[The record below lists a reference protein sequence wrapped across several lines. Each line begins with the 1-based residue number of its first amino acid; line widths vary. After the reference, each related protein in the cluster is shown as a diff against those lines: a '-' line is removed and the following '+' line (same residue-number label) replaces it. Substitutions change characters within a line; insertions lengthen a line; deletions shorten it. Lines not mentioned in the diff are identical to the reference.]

1 MIGES
6 APMRALQAYIG
17 KVAVTDSH
25 VLITGETGTGKELAA
40 QQIHQ
45 RSSRWQQP
53 FICLNCPAIPD
64 SLFESELFGYERG
77 AFTGAVTRSRGAFE
91 RAEGGTLFLDEIGEM
106 HPYAQAKILRAVEER
121 AVHRLGGQQ
130 RIPLNIRIIAAT
142 NQDLEQRVAAGQFRP
157 DLYFRLN
164 VASIHLPPLRE
175 RTLDLWPLCEHYIR
189 ALNRQSE
196 REIEGFTADV
206 FAALLRYAWPG
217 NVRELKNLLEAI
229 FITVAS
235 GVITFMDLPESFRR
249 RLGDAEGLP
258 LNEREQL
265 LAALVSTQW
274 NKSQAAQQLHWS
286 RMTLYRKLR
295 QYHLTVPRERPSQR
309 PSTYGRGQEQGD
321 IPRSVTPPGTARRT
335 GGPPNLPSWELPDAL
350 WQRMAAV
357 IPPRKSQAG
366 HPRTVDLRRITEGI
380 FYVLRTGTPW
390 HACPRAHFGPPST
403 VYYYFVQWVNAGVF
417 AALWAEALTLYGDLQ
432 GLEWT
437 WQRPG
442 SRGHYSSWGE
452 EATGPPSTVPDTG
465 DPPGRGLTES
475 QSLPA
480 IQ

>member
-6 APMRALQAYIG
+6 APMQALQAYIG

-45 RSSRWQQP
+45 HSPRWQQP
-53 FICLNCPAIPD
+53 FICVNCPAIPD

-77 AFTGAVTRSRGAFE
+77 AFTGAVTRNQGAFE
-91 RAEGGTLFLDEIGEM
+91 RADGGTLFLDEIGEM
-106 HPYAQAKILRAVEER
+106 HSYAQAKILRAVEEK

-142 NQDLEQRVAAGQFRP
+142 NQDLERLVAAGQFRP

-175 RTLDLWPLCEHYIR
+175 RTLDLWPLCEHYIQ

-217 NVRELKNLLEAI
+217 NVRELKNLIEAI
-229 FITVAS
+229 FITAAS
-235 GVITFMDLPESFRR
+235 GVITFMDLPEPFRR
-249 RLGDAEGLP
+249 RLGDAAGLP
-258 LNEREQL
+258 VNEREQL

-286 RMTLYRKLR
+286 RMTVYRKLR
-295 QYHLTVPRERPSQR
+295 QYHLTVPRERPPPR
-309 PSTYGRGQEQGD
+309 PSTHGRGQKKAD
-321 IPRSVTPPGTARRT
+321 VPLSTRMPPGTAMAT
-335 GGPPNLPSWELPDAL
+335 GAPPHLPSWELPEAL

-390 HACPRAHFGPPST
+390 HACPRVRFGPPST

-417 AALWAEALTLYGDLQ
+417 AALWAEALTM
-432 GLEWT
+432 
-437 WQRPG
+437 
-442 SRGHYSSWGE
+442 
-452 EATGPPSTVPDTG
+452 
-465 DPPGRGLTES
+465 
-475 QSLPA
+475 
-480 IQ
+480 